1 MAAGVPIT
9 KHKVTEE
16 CKVMQLNNITFKI
29 TLQQGLNRQIRRM
42 CQHLG
47 YRVKKL
53 KRIRIMN
60 IKLKDIPEG
69 RWRYLTK
76 DELEKLREHL

>member
-1 MAAGVPIT
+1 MSSGVPILGKQMT
-9 KHKVTEE
+9 KE
-16 CKVMQLNNITFKI
+16 CKVIQLNNITFKI

-60 IKLKDIPEG
+60 VKLKDIPEG

-76 DELEKLREHL
+76 DEIKKLRGLL